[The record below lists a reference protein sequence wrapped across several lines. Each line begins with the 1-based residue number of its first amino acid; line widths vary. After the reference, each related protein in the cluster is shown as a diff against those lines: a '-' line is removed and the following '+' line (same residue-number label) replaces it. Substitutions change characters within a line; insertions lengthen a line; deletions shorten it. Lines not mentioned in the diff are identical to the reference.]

1 MSTSGLKA
9 IAPVPTAADFL
20 DIVLSRTQ
28 RKTPTVI
35 HKNFKISRIRNFYM
49 RKVKFTQDSFDEK
62 LGAILSEFPM
72 LDDLHPFLASLMN
85 VLYDKNHYKL
95 ALGQLRTARHLIDHV
110 AKDYVRLLK
119 FGDSLYRCKQ
129 LKTAAL
135 GRMATIMRR
144 QKDPL
149 AYLEQVRQHISR
161 LPAIDPNTRTLL
173 ICGYPNVGKSSF
185 INKVTRADVDVQPYA
200 FTTKSLFIGHLDYKY
215 LRWQVIDTPGI
226 LDHPLE
232 EMNTIEMQSITALA
246 HLKSCVLYFMDLSE
260 QCGYTVE
267 AQCKLFHSIKPLFT
281 GKPVMLV
288 INKIDVMRLEDLTP
302 ENRTLVQEIIDS
314 ENVQCIQVSCHSEE
328 GVMELKNKA
337 CDALLAHRVDAK
349 LKGSKINSV
358 INRIHVAQPVARDDV
373 VRTPFIPDV
382 VTERKKYDKSD
393 PNRKKLLHDI
403 EQEEDREGIFSINL
417 KTNYLLAN
425 DEWKFDIVPEIM
437 NGKNVADF
445 IDPDIAEKLEALERE
460 EDKLQAEGYYDS
472 EEDMFDAEDEREKVE
487 ARKALAHKIHSQSI
501 KKSKKNQARLPRTA
515 GLRTLSELSTELKKA
530 GYNPSSIE
538 ARAGMLAKAQATK
551 RKRAE
556 TDMDVDVDVDEDM
569 DDAEPVAEG
578 DEGEWMDV
586 DGEEPPSRK
595 RAKSDSG
602 TFIAKSA
609 RAPRTNRQLAGMR
622 DDQQASKAIRLRNL
636 GQRERNMHAKAGESD
651 RAIRVKK
658 PKHLFAGKRKA
669 GKTSRR

>member
-1 MSTSGLKA
+1 MTSSGLKA

-20 DIVLSRTQ
+20 DIVLSKTQ

-62 LGAILSEFPM
+62 LGAILTEFPM
-72 LDDLHPFLASLMN
+72 LDDLHPFLSSLMN

-129 LKTAAL
+129 LKKAAL

-200 FTTKSLFIGHLDYKY
+200 FTTKSLFVGHLDYKY

-232 EMNTIEMQSITALA
+232 DMNTIEMQSITALA

-267 AQCKLFHSIKPLFT
+267 AQCKLFHSIKPLFN
-281 GKPVMLV
+281 GKPTLLV
-288 INKIDVMRLEDLTP
+288 INKIDVTRLEDL
-302 ENRTLVQEIIDS
+302 NADSRALVQEIIDS
-314 ENVQCIQVSCHSEE
+314 EDVQCVQVSCYSEE
-328 GVMELKNKA
+328 GVMDLKNKA
-337 CDALLAHRVDAK
+337 CDALLTARVENK
-349 LKGSKINSV
+349 IKGSKINTI
-358 INRIHVAQPVARDDV
+358 INRIHVAQPKARDDV
-373 VRTPFIPDV
+373 VRTPFIPDAIK
-382 VTERKKYDKSD
+382 ERKKYDKND
-393 PNRKKLLHDI
+393 PDRRKLLKDV
-403 EQEEDREGIFSINL
+403 EVEEGGAGVFNINL
-417 KTNYLLAN
+417 KRDYLLAN
-425 DEWKFDIVPEIM
+425 PDWKTDVIPEIM
-437 NGKNVADF
+437 DGKNIADF

-460 EDKLQAEGYYDS
+460 EEKLETEGFYASDDDDMPDS
-472 EEDMFDAEDEREKVE
+472 DDELL
-487 ARKALAHKIHSQSI
+487 AAKAQQDLAHKIHSQSI

-515 GLRTLSELSTELKKA
+515 GLRTLSEMTDALTKA
-530 GYNPSSIE
+530 GLDPSRITE
-538 ARAGMLAKAQATK
+538 RAQMLAKAAGVK
-551 RKRAE
+551 RKRPR
-556 TDMDVDVDVDEDM
+556 
-569 DDAEPVAEG
+569 DAEDGDVEMNDAEG
-578 DEGEWMDV
+578 EGGDDGEEAWMDV
-586 DGEEPPSRK
+586 DGEEAPQLK
-595 RAKSDSG
+595 RTKGNSG
-602 TFIAKSA
+602 TVVASVNK
-609 RAPRTNRQLAGMR
+609 RAPRTNRQLMGMR
-622 DDQQASKAIRLRNL
+622 DEGQASKAIKLRDFA
-636 GQRERNMHAKAGESD
+636 QRPRNYQAKAGEAD
-651 RAIRVKK
+651 RAIKTK
-658 PKHLFAGKRKA
+658 MPKHLFAGKRKN
-669 GKTSRR
+669 GKTDRR

>member
-9 IAPVPTAADFL
+9 ISPVPTAADFL
-20 DIVLSRTQ
+20 DIVLSKTQ

-35 HKNFKISRIRNFYM
+35 HKNFKISRIRSFYM

-95 ALGQLRTARHLIDHV
+95 ALGQLRTARHLIDHI

-135 GRMATIMRR
+135 GRMATVMRR

-185 INKVTRADVDVQPYA
+185 MNKVTRADVDVQPYA
-200 FTTKSLFIGHLDYKY
+200 FTTKSLFVGHLDYKY

-246 HLKSCVLYFMDLSE
+246 HLKSCILYFMDLSE

-267 AQCKLFHSIKPLFT
+267 AQCKLFHSIKPLFG
-281 GKPVMLV
+281 GKPTILV
-288 INKIDVMRLEDLTP
+288 INKIDVTRLEDLAP
-302 ENRTLVQEIIDS
+302 ENKALVQEIIDK
-314 ENVQCIQVSCHSEE
+314 EDVQCVQTSCYSEE
-328 GVMELKNKA
+328 GVMQLKNTA
-337 CDALLAHRVDAK
+337 CDALLAHRVETK
-349 LKGSKINSV
+349 LKGNKVDSIV
-358 INRIHVAQPVARDDV
+358 NRIHVSIPTPRDDIE
-373 VRTPFIPDV
+373 RPPFIPDAV
-382 VTERKKYDKSD
+382 KEKRKYDKND
-393 PNRKKLLHDI
+393 TGGKKLLRDVEA
-403 EQEEDREGIFSINL
+403 EQGGPGVYSINL
-417 KTNYLLAN
+417 KSNYLLAN
-425 DEWKFDIVPEIM
+425 PEWKMDIMPEIM
-437 NGKNVADF
+437 DGKNIADF
-445 IDPDIAEKLEALERE
+445 VDPDIAEKLEALERE
-460 EDKLQAEGYYDS
+460 EEQLEAEGYYDID
-472 EEDMFDAEDEREKVE
+472 EDMFDSEDEQE
-487 ARKALAHKIHSQSI
+487 AAAMQKSLEHKIQSQSI
-501 KKSKKNQARLPRTA
+501 KKAQKNQARLPRTA
-515 GLRTLSELSTELKKA
+515 GLRTLSELTTSLKKA
-530 GYNPSSIE
+530 GYDPSSIQQ
-538 ARAGMLAKAQATK
+538 RAEMLAKVQRAK

-556 TDMDVDVDVDEDM
+556 AETDAGMEVDNENVSESD
-569 DDAEPVAEG
+569 EG
-578 DEGEWMDV
+578 DWMDV
-586 DGEEPPSRK
+586 DGEETPNK
-595 RAKSDSG
+595 RAKGNSG
-602 TFIAKSA
+602 AVIAKHP
-609 RAPRTNRQLAGMR
+609 RAPQSNRQVAGLR
-622 DDQQASKAIRLRNL
+622 DEQQASKAVKLRNL
-636 GQRERNMHAKAGESD
+636 GQRRRNMLAKAGESD
-651 RAIRVKK
+651 RAIRVKM

-669 GKTSRR
+669 GKTDRR

>member
-20 DIVLSRTQ
+20 DIILSKTQ

-35 HKNFKISRIRNFYM
+35 HKNFKISRIRDFYM

-62 LGAILSEFPM
+62 LGAILQEFPM
-72 LDDLHPFLASLMN
+72 LDDLHPFLSSLMN

-95 ALGQLRTARHLIDHV
+95 ALGQLRTARHLIDQV

-129 LKTAAL
+129 LKRAAL

-200 FTTKSLFIGHLDYKY
+200 FTTKSLFVGHLDYKY

-246 HLKSCVLYFMDLSE
+246 HLKSCVMYFMDLSE

-267 AQCKLFHSIKPLFT
+267 AQCKLFHSIKPLFA
-281 GKPVMLV
+281 GKPTMLV
-288 INKIDVMRLEDLTP
+288 INKIDVTRLDDLASEP
-302 ENRTLVQEIIDS
+302 RALVQEIIDS
-314 ENVQCIQVSCHSEE
+314 EDVQCVQVSCYSEE
-328 GVMELKNKA
+328 GVMDLKNKA
-337 CDALLAHRVDAK
+337 CDALLAARVDNK
-349 LKGSKINSV
+349 LKGSKINTV
-358 INRIHVAQPVARDDV
+358 INRIHVAQPKARDDV
-373 VRTPFIPDV
+373 VRAPFIPAAV
-382 VTERKKYDKSD
+382 KEKKKYDKED
-393 PNRKKLLHDI
+393 PNRRKLLRDT
-403 EQEEDREGIFSINL
+403 EAEEGGAGVFNINL
-417 KTNYLLAN
+417 KQDYMLEQP
-425 DEWKFDIVPEIM
+425 EWNMDIIPEIM
-437 NGKNVADF
+437 DGKNIADF

-460 EDKLQAEGYYDS
+460 EEKLEAEGFYASDEDIPDS
-472 EEDMFDAEDEREKVE
+472 DEEREAEE
-487 ARKALAHKIHSQSI
+487 AQVALERKIKSQAM
-501 KKSKKNQARLPRTA
+501 KKAQKNTARLPRTA
-515 GLRTLSELSTELKKA
+515 GLRTLSELTSELTAA
-530 GYNPSSIE
+530 GLDPSRIQD
-538 ARAGMLAKAQATK
+538 RAEMLAKVQGQK
-551 RKRAE
+551 RKRE
-556 TDMDVDVDVDEDM
+556 REEEMDVDM
-569 DDAEPVAEG
+569 DG
-578 DEGEWMDV
+578 DEGEDDDADGWMDV
-586 DGEEPPSRK
+586 DGEEAPKLK
-595 RAKSDSG
+595 RAKDNSG
-602 TFIAKSA
+602 AAVAVTSK
-609 RAPRTNRQLAGMR
+609 REPRSNRQLAGMR
-622 DDQQASKAIRLRNL
+622 DEGQAAKAIKLRNL
-636 GQRERNMHAKAGESD
+636 GQRPRNMLAKAGESD
-651 RAIRVKK
+651 RAIKVKM

-669 GKTSRR
+669 GKTQRR